1 MALISLRMEEKKA
14 ISDQVKPLVELLNNS
29 CKEINENR
37 RSLMDVMTLFVESL
51 TDISGKAEVSLCEII
66 GKSNKRHDDFKPNY
80 DYF

>member
-51 TDISGKAEVSLCEII
+51 TDISGKAEVSLSEII
-66 GKSNKRHDDFKPNY
+66 GNSNNKHDDFEPNY